1 MLFNKYL
8 LCLSNNFK
16 AKILMKAKNNFV
28 FIVLNIVA
36 WIIFVGLSIE
46 AGGLIVNFIFSIFK
60 PEMVH
65 NLYQKMD
72 LSELYNRSQ
81 LAFYS
86 MYSFVLV
93 ISILKAYLFYIVI
106 MLLLKLDLEKPFNT
120 FVSKQ
125 INQMSYFTFS
135 IGLLSYIARETAK
148 NLQQHGYQTQQLN
161 QFWVDSQAFILMA
174 AVVYVIAVIF
184 KKGLEIQAEN
194 EFTI

>member
-1 MLFNKYL
+1 
-8 LCLSNNFK
+8 
-16 AKILMKAKNNFV
+16 MKAKNNFI
-28 FIVLNIVA
+28 FTVLNIVA

-60 PEMVH
+60 PEMVP

-81 LAFYS
+81 WAFYG

-93 ISILKAYLFYIVI
+93 ILILKVLLFYIVI
-106 MLLLKLDLEKPFNT
+106 MLLLKLDLEKPFNSY
-120 FVSKQ
+120 VSKQ

-135 IGLLSYIARETAK
+135 IGLLSYIAKETAK
-148 NLQQHGYQTQQLN
+148 NLQQHGYKTEQLN

-184 KKGLEIQAEN
+184 KKGIELQSEN
-194 EFTI
+194 ELTI